1 MTDVVKTSAAP
12 SESAQGSDID
22 AVRLAGEEPPI
33 ALVVSMVARILS
45 AQELPASDVPALI
58 DTVRSTVAR
67 ILNPPPAIIPG
78 IGEAETAP
86 QAPRAR
92 RGRGRPRGSTGR
104 KPGRPRKAALPLPV
118 EPPAPPPVPRLVRR
132 AEAVTAPSAATEPQL
147 LEAPPSAA
155 VRGVVRWFDPARQTG
170 GLRLTG
176 VPEDVPVEPAVFAAA
191 GVTRLFKGQEVE
203 AELDRTNGRVRVTAL
218 RIPGGPARAPSAS
231 GPIAAL
237 GGRRP
242 RVVIVEKKRD
252 ALKRVAARNEAEHLL
267 GANGQTKSQG

>member
-1 MTDVVKTSAAP
+1 MTDGTETSVAP
-12 SESAQGSDID
+12 PESAQDTDIATVTPGSE
-22 AVRLAGEEPPI
+22 APPVD
-33 ALVVSMVARILS
+33 LVASMVARILGGRV
-45 AQELPASDVPALI
+45 LPASEVPALI

-67 ILNPPPAIIPG
+67 ILNPPPALPEIR
-78 IGEAETAP
+78 EAEAAP
-86 QAPRAR
+86 LAPRAR

-104 KPGRPRKAALPLPV
+104 KPGRPRKVAL
-118 EPPAPPPVPRLVRR
+118 PPPVEAPSPPPAPRLVRR
-132 AEAVTAPSAATEPQL
+132 AEAVVVATAPAEPAV
-147 LEAPPSAA
+147 LEAPPSTA

-203 AELDRTNGRVRVTAL
+203 AELSRTDGRVRVTAL
-218 RIPGGPARAPSAS
+218 RIPGGPTRAQSTS

-252 ALKRVAARNEAEHLL
+252 ALKRVAARSEAEHLL
-267 GANGQTKSQG
+267 GANGQTKSRD